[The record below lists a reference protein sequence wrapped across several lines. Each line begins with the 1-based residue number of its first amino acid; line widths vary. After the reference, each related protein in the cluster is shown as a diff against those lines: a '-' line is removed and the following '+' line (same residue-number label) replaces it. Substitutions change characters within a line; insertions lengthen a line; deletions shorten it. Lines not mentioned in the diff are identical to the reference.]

1 MFLQCPHLF
10 KVDQTIIFKVIF
22 MDDDIKKLNPSV
34 NYDALPIKKNIN
46 IMLDESRAKRE
57 EYSPDTDIR
66 NKQDDT
72 FFKYFT
78 FILTIIFIIII
89 LNITVASYKMLDP
102 DLFSPCRSV
111 LSDEIIDVYS
121 SVDDQ
126 KTARAALI
134 QRVPGEYSFV
144 ESKIESCGI
153 YGTFS
158 YHFTDGNTTYIVC
171 DDETVTHTD
180 IVCKKQRVTQRFF
193 ISIITII

>member
-1 MFLQCPHLF
+1 MFLQCLHLF
-10 KVDQTIIFKVIF
+10 KVNQTIIFKVIF
-22 MDDDIKKLNPSV
+22 MDDNIKKLNPSV
-34 NYDALPIKKNIN
+34 NYDTPPIKKNIN
-46 IMLDESRAKRE
+46 IMLDESRSKRE
-57 EYSPDTDIR
+57 RYSPDIGIK
-66 NKQDDT
+66 NNNDDT

-78 FILTIIFIIII
+78 LILTIIFIIII
-89 LNITVASYKMLDP
+89 LNVTVASYKMLDP
-102 DLFSPCRSV
+102 DMFSPCRSV

-126 KTARAALI
+126 KTARAVLI

-171 DDETVTHTD
+171 NDETVMHTE

-193 ISIITII
+193 ISIITLI